1 VVRLLDYLTGIIA
14 LIALPFI
21 AWWGVNQ
28 SPQSAQMLE
37 ARLQAKALAA
47 LQASGMDWA
56 GVEMDGQTAI
66 LTGAAPSEDAIVE
79 AAQIVLRS
87 NGPGGVLFGGIS
99 QVRTEAGQAPP
110 VRPYAWSAEKTS
122 GGGMVIS
129 GHVPSKA
136 VRSLLLLEAE
146 AVAKGPVEDRMVLAS
161 GAPAG
166 NWQGIARLAIAQVAK
181 LDTGRAELSDHV
193 LTVQGASSDDALRSQ
208 LTNAVTGVAA
218 PFRGVALVRGTP
230 LWSAAWSNG
239 ELVLSGAVPSDAD
252 RRALVT
258 LARRTSGVEVRDEMI
273 AAESAADGWM
283 DGARAGL
290 AHFAKF
296 TSGIMA
302 FDPAIGAFTFEGEA
316 PASTLQF
323 LSDDMAGAAGRWRVV
338 MAASNQAA
346 AVEVAAVIEPE
357 AQAPADCAGVINAA
371 LDRSAIGFEP
381 GSAIFRR
388 ADAAALDAL
397 ASAARSCATGNALE
411 LAVEEDVLARARADA
426 MAGFLERAGLPR
438 PRIAVIGYGPAEG
451 GRGMDTGAAS
461 PSDRPRE
468 FTVREQ
474 SAQWPG

>member
-1 VVRLLDYLTGIIA
+1 MVRLLDYLTGIIA
-14 LIALPFI
+14 LITLPFI

-28 SPQSAQMLE
+28 SPQSADLLE

-66 LTGAAPSEDAIVE
+66 LTGAAPSEDAIIE
-79 AAQIVLRS
+79 AAQVVLRS

-110 VRPYAWSAEKTS
+110 VRPYSWSAEKT
-122 GGGMVIS
+122 GDGGMVIS

-136 VRSLLLLEAE
+136 VRTLLLLEAE
-146 AVAKGPVEDRMVLAS
+146 AVANGPVEDRMVLAS

-181 LDTGRAELSDHV
+181 LDAGRAELSDHV
-193 LTVQGASSDDALRSQ
+193 LTIKGAAPDDALRSE

-218 PFRGVALVRGTP
+218 PFRGMALVRGTP
-230 LWSAAWSNG
+230 LWAAAWSNG
-239 ELVLSGAVPSDAD
+239 ELVLSGAVPTEAD

-258 LARRTSGVEVRDEMI
+258 LARRSSGAAVRDEMVV
-273 AAESAADGWM
+273 AQSAADDWTA
-283 DGARAGL
+283 GAKAGL
-290 AHFAKF
+290 AHFAGF

-302 FDPAIGAFTFEGEA
+302 IDPAIGAFTFEGEA

-323 LSDDMAGAAGRWRVV
+323 LSDDMAGPAGRWRVV
-338 MAASNQAA
+338 IAATNEAA
-346 AVEVAAVIEPE
+346 AVEVASAATPE
-357 AQAPADCAGVINAA
+357 AQAPADCAGMINAA
-371 LDRSAIGFEP
+371 LESGEVGFEP
-381 GSAIFRR
+381 GSANFRR
-388 ADAAALDAL
+388 ADAQALDAL
-397 ASAARSCATGNALE
+397 AMGARACVAGNALE
-411 LAVEEDVLARARADA
+411 LAVKDDVLARARADA

-438 PRIAVIGYGPAEG
+438 PRIAAIGYGPAEG
-451 GRGMDTGAAS
+451 GRGMDTGAAAA
-461 PSDRPRE
+461 SDRPFE

-474 SAQWPG
+474 SGQWPG